1 MEVICLPVKIASFLW
16 TWVQC
21 WDCLAAAQAKSQL
34 SPLLHGELNKDRST
48 LMSYS

>member
-1 MEVICLPVKIASFLW
+1 MEVICLPVKIAFLW

-34 SPLLHGELNKDRST
+34 SPLLQTAPPL
-48 LMSYS
+48 